1 MRFAYSTADRAGLA
15 SSARRLRLQAS
26 QVIVA
31 LVLCAFATTAGA
43 ERIRILVQSSPLAGS
58 QYYGLA
64 TLAAQMKAGDELQLA
79 REPENKHD
87 ANAVL
92 VLWRGQKLGYLP
104 RRENRSVAKAMDE
117 GLKLRATISRLRP
130 EESDPWKRLEVAV
143 QVEL

>member
-1 MRFAYSTADRAGLA
+1 MRSACSWLAALLLCTFAA
-15 SSARRLRLQAS
+15 
-26 QVIVA
+26 
-31 LVLCAFATTAGA
+31 TAGA

-58 QYYGLA
+58 QYYGLNA
-64 TLAAQMKAGDELQLA
+64 TAAQMKVGDELELR
-79 REPENKHD
+79 REAENKHD
-87 ANAVL
+87 PNAVL
-92 VLWRGQKLGYLP
+92 VLWLGEKLGYLP